1 MTKEE
6 KNIYIMLRN
15 EIMKKNG
22 FYILENDNINAVR
35 NALKISN
42 VRFKELYDE
51 AMSWWAINKP
61 Y

>member
-1 MTKEE
+1 
-6 KNIYIMLRN
+6 MLRN

-22 FYILENDNINAVR
+22 FYILGNDNINAVR